1 MLGFWRFFIV
11 FKDMGF
17 RIIGNIFI
25 LCLLAVN
32 YFLSRISYVIVIG
45 LWERLFE
52 VVFYNI
58 ESLRIL
64 KVVVD
69 FICYFF
75 VY

>member
-25 LCLLAVN
+25 LCLLVVN